1 MKSIV
6 WLAAILVAGCS
17 IKGSL
22 TTEVYL
28 DDKGKFRYV
37 PAEDVGTNASRR

>member
-1 MKSIV
+1 VKNIV
-6 WLAAILVAGCS
+6 WLAAILVAGCATQ
-17 IKGSL
+17 GSL

-37 PAEDVGTNASRR
+37 PAEDVGTGSSRR